1 MLSTVLNIIRQR
13 WSNYSPGLRRASLL
27 PISLDL
33 FKFSQI
39 TTCSHNHQLGL
50 AIQVP
55 KMRPP
60 PDEEVPEVPKGL
72 RIIFHL
78 IRHGQA
84 KHDDMHNNLTEKE
97 RLSLEDPKLTNLGI
111 KQAETLGK
119 NFPRLPFITSIFSSP
134 SRRCIQTALHVLDPI
149 LGPEVPINVS
159 PFFRELS
166 KFKCDQPLP
175 RSRLQEK
182 FKKENCIEWA
192 LLESQQDLWQCD
204 ARGYARVTLKEQA
217 ELCRKLLY
225 ETGQMYI
232 KEGRLNAEGNVE
244 IVVIGH
250 VLLLNAI
257 MGNTACKSC

>member
-1 MLSTVLNIIRQR
+1 
-13 WSNYSPGLRRASLL
+13 
-27 PISLDL
+27 
-33 FKFSQI
+33 
-39 TTCSHNHQLGL
+39 
-50 AIQVP
+50 
-55 KMRPP
+55 MRPP

-166 KFKCDQPLP
+166 KFKCGQPLP

-250 VLLLNAI
+250 VLLLNTI